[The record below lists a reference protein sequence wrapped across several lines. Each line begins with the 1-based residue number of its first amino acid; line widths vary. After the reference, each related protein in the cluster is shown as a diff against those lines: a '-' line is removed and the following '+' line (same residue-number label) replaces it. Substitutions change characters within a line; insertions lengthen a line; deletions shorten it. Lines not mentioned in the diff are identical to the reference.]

1 MAAAAS
7 AAGQTALNAAHVSRP
22 LTWVVGAG
30 GLLGRQIAGQW
41 RDSCGPLFD
50 APRIPWGEPAAAQ
63 RVLREVAREL
73 VARAGEAGWQ
83 AIWCAGAGVTS
94 TSADVLR
101 DELAALRAALSGLE
115 SGGTDG
121 AVFLASS
128 VGGVYAGNP
137 SPPFTEDSPPAPL
150 SPYGEAKLAAEGI
163 VSDWAQATGIPAL
176 IGRISNLYGPGQNL
190 AKPQGLISQICAN
203 YVRRRPT
210 PIWVS
215 LDTIR
220 DYLYVTDCAA
230 MVLDSMA
237 MLRRDGGI
245 VVKILASGQPITIG
259 AVLGEV
265 RRVLGRRP
273 EVLLGGSPNSRFQ
286 VRDLSVASVRWPQID
301 QREITPLVVGI
312 HNTITDLRGAMQQE
326 GVQ

>member
-1 MAAAAS
+1 MAATAS
-7 AAGQTALNAAHVSRP
+7 AAIQAALNTVRNSLP

-41 RDSCGPLFD
+41 RDARGPLFSG
-50 APRIPWGEPAAAQ
+50 PRIPWSDPGTAQ
-63 RVLREVAREL
+63 RVLRASAREVA
-73 VARAGEAGWQ
+73 ARAGEAGWQ
-83 AIWCAGAGVTS
+83 VIWCAGAGVMS
-94 TSADVLR
+94 TSADVLG
-101 DELAALRAALSGLE
+101 DELAAMRAVLSGLE
-115 SGGTDG
+115 PGGGQG

-128 VGGVYAGNP
+128 VGGIYAGNP
-137 SPPFTEDSPPAPL
+137 SPPFTEESAPMPL

-163 VSDWAQATGIPAL
+163 VAGWAQATGTPAL

-220 DYLYVTDCAA
+220 DYLYVTDCAG
-230 MVLDSMA
+230 MVLDAMA
-237 MLRRDGGI
+237 RLRRQGGI
-245 VVKILASGQPITIG
+245 VVKILASGQPITIA

-301 QREITPLVVGI
+301 QRETTPLVVGI
-312 HNTITDLRGAMQQE
+312 HNTITDLRGSMQRE
-326 GVQ
+326 GV